1 MRFSLFGFLIGFAI
15 CAEDGRA
22 QSAVQTADGAVLR
35 GLDKV
40 SGDIEDFP
48 LRAGSSFELGALNVT
63 LSECRYLVDNPMGD
77 AFAYLTIAED
87 PLQPPVFMGWMVASS
102 PALNPLDHR
111 RYDVWVLRCAM
122 SEASTE

>member
-1 MRFSLFGFLIGFAI
+1 MRFGFFVFLIGFVIFAQ
-15 CAEDGRA
+15 GGQA
-22 QSAVQTADGAVLR
+22 QSSVQIADGAVLR

-40 SGDIEDFP
+40 SGDIQDFP
-48 LRAGSSFELGALNVT
+48 LRAGSSFDLGTLNVA
-63 LSECRYLVDNPMGD
+63 LSECRYPVDNPMGD
-77 AFAYLTIAED
+77 AFAYITISED